1 MKFLP
6 PIRSRKCG
14 NFGVGTCDSFRKV
27 DRLSLNGSRRVAI
40 TGMGLV
46 TPFGIGIQRYW
57 DSVVAGRSGI
67 SRIRHFDPSGLP
79 CQVAGYL
86 ADGMLDGPEGNLDAE
101 PRFTRFALV
110 AARMASKDVRW
121 LDRVPLERAGVFVG
135 TSGEKIALSDV
146 ARVAYEARGENGKVS
161 PKEFARRWR
170 ETIKADTISRFLP
183 QYATARIARE
193 FGVLGPVS
201 TFNTACTSSAHA
213 IGEAMRAVRRG
224 DVDLAIAGGTECIVS
239 HLGLH
244 IFSPLG
250 VLSKRNE
257 PPEKASR
264 PFDLERDGFVLSE
277 GAGML
282 ILEDLESAKERGVLI
297 LAELAGYGTS
307 CDAYR
312 ITDEAPD
319 GRGAI
324 LAMRRALEDSSLSPG
339 DIDYINAHGTSTPMN
354 DRIET
359 MAIKGVFGARAYEI
373 PVSSTKSMI
382 GHAISAAGAIEL
394 ITCVLALRDQIVPPT
409 INYETPDPDCD
420 LDYVPN
426 QARKA
431 RVEVALSNSFGFGG
445 HNDCLVVTRFD
456 G

>member
-1 MKFLP
+1 
-6 PIRSRKCG
+6 
-14 NFGVGTCDSFRKV
+14 
-27 DRLSLNGSRRVAI
+27 
-40 TGMGLV
+40 MGLV
-46 TPFGIGIQRYW
+46 TPFGVGIRRYW
-57 DSVVAGRSGI
+57 ESVVAGRSGV

-86 ADGMLDGPEGNLDAE
+86 PDTLLDDEDLNPDGE
-101 PRFTRFALV
+101 PRFTFFALM
-110 AARMASKDVRW
+110 AARMASEEAGW
-121 LDRVPLERAGVFVG
+121 LDRAPRERAGVFVG
-135 TSGEKIALSDV
+135 TSGERITLRDFAGIV
-146 ARVAYEARGENGKVS
+146 YEARGENGDVMLQ
-161 PKEFARRWR
+161 EFARRLR
-170 ETIKADTISRFLP
+170 ETIQAHTISCLLP

-193 FGVLGPVS
+193 FGVLGPVA

-213 IGEAMRAVRRG
+213 IGDAMRAVRRG

-250 VLSKRNE
+250 VLSRRNQA
-257 PPEKASR
+257 PEKASR
-264 PFDLERDGFVLSE
+264 PFDLERDGFVLGE

-282 ILEDLESAKERGVLI
+282 ILENLDLARERGARI
-297 LAELAGYGTS
+297 LAELVGYGTS

-324 LAMRRALEDSSLSPG
+324 LAIRRALQDSSLSPG

-359 MAIKGVFGARAYEI
+359 MVIKGVFGARAYEI

-382 GHAISAAGAIEL
+382 GHAISAAGGIEL

-445 HNDCLVVTRFD
+445 HNDCLVVKHVD
-456 G
+456 S